1 MNIIL
6 PNNSLI
12 SSLVALSISA
22 KTDYDVTV
30 KKQNLN
36 SANRLYSLNY
46 FTKNY
51 LDDLQIWKL
60 LDKQKITPY
69 KKIEIY
75 KDKEKTIE
83 FNASDVN
90 VDFLGYIINEDDLV
104 KIISNKVSNDK
115 KIKKL
120 DNIPLTTG
128 KDSLNIISNH
138 NDIFSNEDS
147 INFVSKDYKQTAVN
161 ITFRHSNKNMG
172 IPRQIFYKDEIL
184 GLLPVNENMY
194 NLIWTMPNYIYKKV
208 NSLNHD
214 QYGKLINDRTS
225 FLLGDISEIE
235 KGKSFPL
242 SSRHANKYFYN
253 NYFLIGD
260 SAHKFHPLAGLG
272 LNMGIEDIATLTHLI
287 SSNYKLRKIATE
299 YCIKRISRNYSLQ
312 KLLDIIIYFHSS
324 KVIPREYQ
332 IRILRLFNKS
342 LFLKPNII
350 SQATGLDYMF

>member
-12 SSLVALSISA
+12 SSIVALSISA
-22 KTDYDVTV
+22 RTDYDVTV
-30 KKQNLN
+30 KKQNLE
-36 SANRLYSLNY
+36 SASRLYSLNY

-51 LDDLQIWKL
+51 LDDLQVWKL

-90 VDFLGYIINEDDLV
+90 VDFLGYIVKEDDLV
-104 KIISNKVSNDK
+104 KIISNKVFDNQ

-120 DNIPLTTG
+120 DKVSLSTG

-147 INFVSKDYKQTAVN
+147 VNFVSKDYKQTAIN

-184 GLLPVNENMY
+184 GLLPMNENIY
-194 NLIWTMPNYIYKKV
+194 NLIWTVPNYVYEKL
-208 NSLNHD
+208 NSLNTE
-214 QYGKLINDRTS
+214 QYGKLLNDRTN

-235 KGKSFPL
+235 IGKSFPL
-242 SSRHANKYFYN
+242 SSRHANEYFYN
-253 NYFLIGD
+253 NYFLIGE

-287 SSNYKLRKIATE
+287 SSNSDVKKIATE
-299 YCIKRISRNYSLQ
+299 YCIKRISRNDSLQ

-324 KVIPREYQ
+324 KAITREYQ

-350 SQATGLDYMF
+350 RQATGLDYKS